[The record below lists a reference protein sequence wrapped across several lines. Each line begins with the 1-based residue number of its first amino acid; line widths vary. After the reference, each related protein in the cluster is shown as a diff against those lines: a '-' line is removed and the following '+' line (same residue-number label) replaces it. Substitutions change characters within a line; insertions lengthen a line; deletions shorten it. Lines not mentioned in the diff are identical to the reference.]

1 MVVSALIG
9 QREASVIDPWPHVAF
24 LRCLVRV
31 PISGGIW
38 IWSSSPLDEDCV
50 FAKWKAS
57 SVISYRMFVSCN
69 LLGWILHAMGYM
81 SPWLPTRLVAGHG
94 AWYYWLFEKVR
105 KSMFADPEQHF
116 VPAAS
121 LLILMRD

>member
-1 MVVSALIG
+1 MLLSFVVWSG
-9 QREASVIDPWPHVAF
+9 SPYQEAYGFGP
-24 LRCLVRV
+24 VRRWTK
-31 PISGGIW
+31 I
-38 IWSSSPLDEDCV
+38 V

-81 SPWLPTRLVAGHG
+81 SPWLPTRLVAGHV

-105 KSMFADPEQHF
+105 KSMFADPEQHV